1 MESSFLVID
10 TEGHPHLTD
19 IAIVNDRGEVIYNKQ
34 VGSPNGLGQILQ
46 EVSAII
52 RNQLLVFHSAEHD
65 LQVLRRS
72 FQFWQL
78 PYPPHQT
85 ACTRAKAKNLLPYL
99 PDFSLEYL
107 SKHLNL
113 KVNGRYFNP
122 QLAHTAK
129 YDALFT
135 YQLYTHLL
143 SMIAINPFSSTRV
156 DNPFQQ
162 HADLS
167 AVYAT
172 EFQQL
177 ANLLQAVRS
186 DSNQQSR
193 GVVVVGEAGSGKTH
207 LMMRLAQTYIKTNR
221 LLFIPQ
227 PNNHETIFYHI
238 YCCTLESLFRKV
250 LDTNYTQIEYLLAN
264 AFIHIVAA
272 SEKNK
277 QTKVGQSIL
286 QELLHDPLSMYS
298 KISRDTVQN
307 ARTWQYIETKTL
319 NWWSETYGAGGFG
332 LSILRGIVK
341 FCRYRDV
348 QKREVVRRW
357 LSGQVMLPEE
367 LTDVDLPNWEE
378 ELSQESFATQALQV
392 IGRLSILDEP
402 LIFVFDQL
410 EGLWLSHHQA
420 LLLSFGHVIKEFL
433 TQVPNCL
440 VILNLFPDRWQS
452 FQHKF
457 DPSVTERI
465 TDTVILNRPSDEQ
478 MWAILQLRNQGTGI
492 NLEELFTPG
501 ERAEILSQ
509 KSIRSV
515 LKRAS
520 QYFQHKVHQ
529 LPLPPLEVT
538 FTQGIDTEPSS
549 KLAEI
554 EERLTNLENTVRE
567 MQANLPLV
575 IPDDEEEPL
584 DKIFT
589 PQVRTAVDEGDT
601 ENIIISP
608 PPVAA
613 TKDIEIEIKEFLQ
626 DLEQKLEANYNPHAI
641 ITEANDIGRLRT
653 IAETFQEQ
661 SGFTI
666 SVLPIRKKSLPENIL
681 LQWEQK
687 AYAIGFLY
695 GNVSNFTNRIKN
707 WNQLLPEFP
716 NTQFILIRDVREP
729 QIRQTAK
736 VGRAEI
742 TKLNQSNQGKFIVMD
757 RQDRVRFDLCY
768 ELIVA
773 VQNRDLEVPMAKA
786 IDALLSYMPSYWL
799 LQILAG

>member
-1 MESSFLVID
+1 MDSSFLVID
-10 TEGHPHLTD
+10 TEGYPHLTD

-34 VGSPNGLGQILQ
+34 VGGHNKLSQILQ
-46 EVSAII
+46 EVAAII
-52 RNQLLVFHSAEHD
+52 ENQVLVFHSANHD
-65 LQVLRRS
+65 IEVLRQS
-72 FQFWQL
+72 FEFLRL
-78 PYPPHQT
+78 PYPAHQT
-85 ACTRAKAKNLLPYL
+85 VCTWAQAKNLLPHL

-113 KVNGRYFNP
+113 KVNGRHFRP

-135 YQLYTHLL
+135 YQLYKQLM
-143 SMIAINPFSSTRV
+143 SMIASNPFSSTRV
-156 DNPFQQ
+156 DNPFQK

-167 AVYAT
+167 TVYAT

-177 ANLLQAVRS
+177 SNLLQAVRL
-186 DSNQQSR
+186 DRNHQSR
-193 GVVVVGEAGSGKTH
+193 GVVVIGEAGSGKTH
-207 LMMRLAQTYIKTNR
+207 LMMRLAQTHIKTNR

-227 PNNHETIFYHI
+227 PNNHERIFYHI

-250 LDTNYTQIEYLLAN
+250 LDSSYTQIEYLLAN
-264 AFIHIVAA
+264 TFIRIVAA
-272 SEKNK
+272 SEQNK
-277 QTKVGQSIL
+277 QTRVGQSIL

-307 ARTWQYIETKTL
+307 TRTWQYIETKTL

-348 QKREVVRRW
+348 QKREIVRRW

-378 ELSQESFATQALQV
+378 ELSQENFAIQALQV
-392 IGRLSILDEP
+392 LGRLSILDEP

-420 LLLSFGHVIKEFL
+420 LLQSFGHGIKEFL
-433 TQVPNCL
+433 TQVPHCL
-440 VILNLFPDRWQS
+440 VILNLFPNRWQS
-452 FQHKF
+452 FQQAF

-465 TDTVILNRPSDEQ
+465 TDAVVLQRPDDEQ
-478 MWAILQLRNQGTGI
+478 MWAILQLRSQEVGI
-492 NLEELFTPG
+492 NLEKLFTPT
-501 ERAEILSQ
+501 ERAEILQQ

-520 QYFQHKVHQ
+520 QYFQHKVYGW
-529 LPLPPLEVT
+529 PLPPLEVVLPP
-538 FTQGIDTEPSS
+538 GRNREPSS
-549 KLAEI
+549 NETVETSIKLAEI
-554 EERLTNLENTVRE
+554 EERLTNLENTIKEIQNR
-567 MQANLPLV
+567 LPSV
-575 IPDDEEEPL
+575 IDNGG
-584 DKIFT
+584 
-589 PQVRTAVDEGDT
+589 A
-601 ENIIISP
+601 S
-608 PPVAA
+608 
-613 TKDIEIEIKEFLQ
+613 IEIQQFLK
-626 DLEQKLEANYNPHAI
+626 DLEQKLEASYDPHAI

-653 IAETFQEQ
+653 IAESFQPQ
-661 SGFTI
+661 SGFQI
-666 SVLPIRKKSLPENIL
+666 SVLPVPRLKLPEHIL
-681 LQWEQK
+681 LQWEK
-687 AYAIGFLY
+687 KEKEYAIGFIY
-695 GNVSNFTNRIKN
+695 GNVNDFTNRIKN

-716 NTQFILIRDVREP
+716 QTQFILIRDAREP
-729 QIRQTAK
+729 QIRHTAK

-742 TKLNQSNQGKFIVMD
+742 TKLNQSNQGRFMVMD
-757 RQDRVRFDLCY
+757 RQDRIRFDLCY

-773 VQNRDLEVPMAKA
+773 VQNRDLEVPLEKA
-786 IDALLSYMPSYWL
+786 IDALLRYIPSYWL